1 MGVDDLGRVLL
12 HRATTHVD
20 HPPALL
26 ATKLSS
32 PIEFE
37 HHLIRVGVVGRRRRA
52 HGSQSGR
59 ADRKQRAGIDGQP
72 KDATG
77 VQLEQFFLWV
87 EPGNERDVP
96 GLVSTLRKVHGQRRL
111 RRSRDTGENDV
122 RFVKRTKIRAV
133 VVAHSKFDRFD
144 AIEIIV

>member
-1 MGVDDLGRVLL
+1 MGVDDLGRILFD
-12 HRATTHVD
+12 RATTHVD
-20 HPPALL
+20 HPPAFL

-32 PIEFE
+32 PIELE
-37 HHLIRVGVVGRRRRA
+37 HHLIRVCVVGRRRRA

-59 ADRKQRAGIDGQP
+59 ADRKQCPGIDGQP

-87 EPGNERDVP
+87 EPGNERNVP
-96 GLVSTLRKVHGQRRL
+96 GLVPPLRKVHGQRCL

-122 RFVKRTKIRAV
+122 RFVKRTKIRTV